1 MTDPKGLRRRE
12 AGRRGTYWWWD
23 SSDKARAGR
32 GYPAVLLEDR
42 GTELGQKATGRA
54 RSGRQCFSVPGS
66 GTTPLRPPLL
76 PVFQSLAVDILSQ
89 FVGSCICAS
98 AYMGL
103 RPLCVEPFRAPVT

>member
-42 GTELGQKATGRA
+42 GTELGQKSKGRA
-54 RSGRQCFSVPGS
+54 RSIWKAVLLSPRQWDHATQATSPASVP
-66 GTTPLRPPLL
+66 
-76 PVFQSLAVDILSQ
+76 
-89 FVGSCICAS
+89 
-98 AYMGL
+98 
-103 RPLCVEPFRAPVT
+103 EPCC